1 MDSLFQTSHTNIE
14 PIESE
19 NTSEAIVIYTT
30 DEQQLPKE
38 YADYAR
44 VIKGIEEALTSRYGV
59 TYKLYSS
66 SDPNTEYWELLD
78 EDLRHNHTDVEHVIR
93 IYDRLEE
100 RTFVYD
106 GDRTEPDYCV
116 HPAVMNNVFAYAQAG
131 VALARMPVFRPHG
144 ISSEDLVFATSDE
157 SLLKFL
163 GDVRVRQ
170 REQSLRRVTVFT
182 DTRHGINRQ
191 MEPVSRAVSR
201 DDVIMAPEIKQDIY
215 RSLDRF
221 FAEDRSFYKTYDIPY
236 KRGILLYGHPGNG
249 KTTLV
254 KSIAGSVPGPVAYWQ
269 ITEYTSSESIEEVF
283 DAAVR
288 MTPMVLVIEDIDSM
302 PKDARSFFLNTLDG
316 ATSKEGVF
324 LIGTTNYPEK
334 IDPGLMNRAGRFDR
348 AYEIVLPD
356 EKLRAEFFYRKR
368 LHEFAGEDIVQE
380 TAKLT
385 EGFTFAQLGELYISA
400 ALHWHEDGQLDMKEL
415 IQGLRGELDK
425 SRKGVWLQ
433 NSESRV
439 GFHF

>member
-1 MDSLFQTSHTNIE
+1 MDSLFQTSHTNVE

-19 NTSEAIVIYTT
+19 NTPEAIVIYTT
-30 DEQQLPKE
+30 DEQKLPTE

-44 VIKGIEEALTSRYGV
+44 VIKGIEESLTSRYGV

-78 EDLRHNHTDVEHVIR
+78 EDLRHSSTDVEHVIR

-116 HPAVMNNVFAYAQAG
+116 HPSVMNNVFAYAEAG

-144 ISSEDLVFATSDE
+144 VSSEDLVFATSDE

-433 NSESRV
+433 NSEGRV

>member
-1 MDSLFQTSHTNIE
+1 MDSLFQTSHTNVE

-19 NTSEAIVIYTT
+19 NTPEAIVIYTI
-30 DEQQLPKE
+30 DEQKLPTE

-44 VIKGIEEALTSRYGV
+44 VIKGIEESLTSRYGV

-78 EDLRHNHTDVEHVIR
+78 EDLRHSSTDVEHVIR

-116 HPAVMNNVFAYAQAG
+116 HPSVMNNVFAYAQAG

-144 ISSEDLVFATSDE
+144 VSSEDLVFATSDE

-356 EKLRAEFFYRKR
+356 EKLRSEFFYRKR
-368 LHEFAGEDIVQE
+368 LHEFAGEEIVQE

-433 NSESRV
+433 NSEGRV

>member
-1 MDSLFQTSHTNIE
+1 MDSLFQTSHTNVE
-14 PIESE
+14 PIDSE
-19 NTSEAIVIYTT
+19 NTPEAIVIYTQ
-30 DEQQLPKE
+30 DEQKLPTE

-44 VIKGIEEALTSRYGV
+44 VIKGIEEALTARYGV
-59 TYKLYSS
+59 TYTLYSS

-78 EDLRHNHTDVEHVIR
+78 EDLRHNNTDVEHVIR

-116 HPAVMNNVFAYAQAG
+116 HPSMINNVFAYAQAG

-144 ISSEDLVFATSDE
+144 LSNEDLVFAVSDE

-368 LHEFAGEDIVQE
+368 LHEFAGEDMVQE

-400 ALHWHEDGQLDMKEL
+400 ALRWHEDGQLDMKEL

-433 NSESRV
+433 NSEGRV